1 MKFIAAA
8 VAGLY
13 TVEGRCDFDL
23 SHHLTGGNDTDDY
36 DQNVTDSN
44 KVVNGVRKI

>member
-23 SHHLTGGNDTDDY
+23 SHHLTGSSDI
-36 DQNVTDSN
+36 DQGDPYVNQSN